1 MCQIFFYVQLWK
13 SIYAQMSQ
21 LNLINISIQI
31 KTNNS
36 IQTDDKPNDSF
47 NLVLVNQM
55 SDRTFKTN

>member
-1 MCQIFFYVQLWK
+1 
-13 SIYAQMSQ
+13 MSQ